1 MIGCGADGSLDQA
14 EFSKPMPWIGVYIA
28 AASLACAVAM
38 AADAAAGF
46 RYRRLWFPSRYFAL
60 NATSLSVVAV
70 AVKLSVDLNTPMP
83 RRQEQ
88 LAKLSSSV
96 LICTV
101 MGNSMPSL
109 GAMENK
115 ELLSNVIALAILVIT
130 AIVNICM
137 QLGTGVIYTYWR
149 EHAFVMFLML
159 LLLMTLSFSAAMVP
173 TTKCYLE
180 MKYCK
185 KHELT
190 LKESLGRS
198 WDNVFDKLKEDLL
211 KYGMMAH
218 TCNPQF
224 VVGRSV
230 TCAAS
235 GALCLLSA
243 MTLAQAMLRSYLM
256 PERFEYCDG
265 ESDYKWSSM
274 AILITQTIAV
284 GVGTIAPA
292 FRWFLAIRFK
302 CPKRGNKTYR
312 DEFKLEKYWIQQ
324 FIEIKECPFN
334 LHIRSR
340 QCRKLIHNAK
350 IVALDMVI
358 GIQVGIVLGSKVVRL
373 ISILFMSRIL
383 LFCDLCC
390 ELSKKFKR
398 NISVLSKDLPSSL
411 HLEEGSAS
419 KPDLGRYVLHLEGE
433 EELVHLMMRNN
444 CDATECW
451 IKMGKNN
458 QPKHLIQLLEETP
471 SRGFGGVMDFDSD
484 AVPPL
489 DSAEPPRN
497 WALPIATLTSIAVAI
512 PNLESSA
519 RKRLL
524 RGVRESLEY
533 VNLVEER
540 LCTKQE
546 LTNTRKAASIVFLG
560 ADLYHK
566 WFDVDL
572 RKISL
577 QGNTTKD
584 VLEALACA
592 AKNLFVEF
600 KAATTYGCLMESP
613 SSWPVKVQA
622 AYSMYRVSET
632 LLLDCKSSDCD
643 MSNRIFEKLSR
654 MISDIIAACLTNL
667 EHVIFSECSRSSIEG
682 RKESVRSAALLL
694 GRTAKVMKILS
705 QRELPCLDSEQL
717 ASIDEWRALG
727 DLRKALQNKSFG
739 DMSEASS
746 LSPGDR
752 YLSIQYSQV

>member
-1 MIGCGADGSLDQA
+1 MFGCGVDGSLDQG

-28 AASLACAVAM
+28 AASLACAIAM

-46 RYRRLWFPSRYFAL
+46 RYKRLWFPSRYFAL
-60 NATSLSVVAV
+60 NATSLSVIAV

-109 GAMENK
+109 GSMENK
-115 ELLSNVIALAILVIT
+115 EILSNLIALAILVIT
-130 AIVNICM
+130 SIVNICM
-137 QLGTGVIYTYWR
+137 QLGTGVIFTYWR

-159 LLLMTLSFSAAMVP
+159 LLLVILSFSAVMVP
-173 TTKCYLE
+173 TSKCYLD

-190 LKESLGRS
+190 LKESLSRS
-198 WDNVFDKLKEDLL
+198 CDNVFDKLKEDLL

-256 PERFEYCDG
+256 PGRFKFCDG
-265 ESDYKWSSM
+265 ESDYKWSSTS
-274 AILITQTIAV
+274 ILITQTIAV

-302 CPKRGNKTYR
+302 CPKRGNKSYK

-340 QCRKLIHNAK
+340 QCRKLIYDAK
-350 IVALDMVI
+350 NVVLDMLI

-373 ISILFMSRIL
+373 ISILFMSRIF

-390 ELSKKFKR
+390 DLRKKFKL
-398 NISVLSKDLPSSL
+398 NISVSDKDLHSSSRL
-411 HLEEGSAS
+411 EGSAS
-419 KPDLGRYVLHLEGE
+419 KPDLSRYVLHLEGE
-433 EELVHLMMRNN
+433 EELVHLIMRNN

-458 QPKHLIQLLEETP
+458 PPKHLIQLLEETP
-471 SRGFGGVMDFDSD
+471 SRGFAGVMDFDSD

-489 DSAEPPRN
+489 DSAEPPNN

-512 PNLESSA
+512 PDIDPSA

-524 RGVRESLEY
+524 RGVREALMY
-533 VNLVEER
+533 VNIVEER
-540 LCTKQE
+540 LCAKQE
-546 LTNTRKAASIVFLG
+546 LMNAGKAASIVYLG
-560 ADLYHK
+560 VDLYHK
-566 WFDVDL
+566 WLDVDL

-584 VLEALACA
+584 VLKALACA
-592 AKNLFVEF
+592 AKNVFVEF
-600 KAATTYGCLMESP
+600 KAVPSHGCLMEYP
-613 SSWPVKVQA
+613 SVWPVKVQA
-622 AYSMYRVSET
+622 AHSMYRISET

-667 EHVIFSECSRSSIEG
+667 EHVIFTECSRSGIEG
-682 RKESVRSAALLL
+682 RKESVQSAAILL
-694 GRTAKVMKILS
+694 GRTAKVMKISS
-705 QRELPCLDSEQL
+705 QRELPCLDSDQL
-717 ASIDEWRALG
+717 ASIDEWRASS
-727 DLRKALQNKSFG
+727 DLKKALLTKSFT
-739 DMSEASS
+739 DESELSS
-746 LSPGDR
+746 PSPGDQ